1 MSNMFRK
8 ALLGGAAL
16 AVMTTGA
23 AADELATLKAQ
34 LAALQTQVDT
44 MQSQPAQAPAASSAL
59 RYERGL
65 GGNNWGLDAVKDS
78 ANVNSGS
85 GFTVAV
91 TPTADLPAPVAE
103 VTVYGYV
110 AGHIAYDFDENHG
123 VANSFSSSTVGND
136 TGDHIGI
143 TARQSRFG
151 IKSKIDT
158 SIGQLRTQIE
168 GDFTSG
174 AGNSGSTLFRLR
186 HAIGHWDMTPN
197 WTFSMGQTWY
207 TAALLPI
214 GVSTVDFAGALLT
227 YTRTAQIR
235 LGYADGPLSWA
246 VAVEEATF
254 YSTTNM
260 PNIAGFLQYDVAGGH
275 QFIITGEV
283 ADWAADGRAAIGA
296 SPATCISPLPVNPTD
311 VSPLTANQCAQIP
324 GSTYTA
330 AGDGLTHND
339 ELGWAIQAGANF
351 NLADVATL
359 TMGAGYGEGLLT
371 QKFVFEDG
379 FDPID
384 ANGDPLEAWA
394 FLIGLSFGLS
404 ETTSF
409 NTMFSY
415 VEALEDQYTG
425 DLGLLQPKDRVYKV
439 HANILW
445 QPVKQMRM
453 GWEVIWAQSHYQ
465 AASDCVGAGCEIAS
479 SYSEDGVRA
488 TFGTWFFF

>member
-1 MSNMFRK
+1 MSNMLRN

-23 AADELATLKAQ
+23 AADELSTLKAQ

-44 MQSQPAQAPAASSAL
+44 MQTASAQAPAAGSSFL

-65 GGNNWGLDAVKDS
+65 GGNTWGVDAVRDS
-78 ANVNSGS
+78 ANVNNGS
-85 GFTVAV
+85 GFTIAV

-110 AGHIAYDFDENHG
+110 AGHVAYDFDESHG
-123 VANSFSSSTVGND
+123 VSNSFDSSTVGAD

-158 SIGQLRTQIE
+158 SVGQIRTQIE

-186 HAIGHWDMTPN
+186 HAVGHWDMTPN
-197 WTFSMGQTWY
+197 WTFTMGQYWM
-207 TAALLPI
+207 TAAMTPI
-214 GVSTVDFAGALLT
+214 GVSTVDFAGSLLT
-227 YTRTAQIR
+227 YSRATQVR
-235 LGYADGPLSWA
+235 LSYSDGPLSWA
-246 VAVEEATF
+246 VAIEEPTF
-254 YSTTNM
+254 YSSTNM
-260 PNIAGFLQYDVAGGH
+260 PNVAGYLQYDIAGGH
-275 QFIITGEV
+275 QFIVTAEV
-283 ADWAADGRAAIGA
+283 ADWDGSSYTDGVGRCSDIQADIWESDGIDADDADLDLRGEV
-296 SPATCISPLPVNPTD
+296 SKATC
-311 VSPLTANQCAQIP
+311 
-324 GSTYTA
+324 
-330 AGDGLTHND
+330 AGLDGDFSDSSSVTGND

-359 TMGAGYGEGLLT
+359 TAGFGYGEGLLT

-379 FDPID
+379 FSSINED
-384 ANGDPLEAWA
+384 GDPLEAIA
-394 FLIGLSFGLS
+394 FMVGLSFNLS

-409 NTMFSY
+409 NTQFSY
-415 VEALEDQYTG
+415 VEALDDQPGIGSRVNDTREA
-425 DLGLLQPKDRVYKV
+425 PKDKIYKV
-439 HANILW
+439 HANVLW

-453 GWEVIWAQSHYQ
+453 GWEVIWARSHFE
-465 AASDCVGAGCEIAS
+465 DGEE
-479 SYSEDGVRA
+479 EDGVRA